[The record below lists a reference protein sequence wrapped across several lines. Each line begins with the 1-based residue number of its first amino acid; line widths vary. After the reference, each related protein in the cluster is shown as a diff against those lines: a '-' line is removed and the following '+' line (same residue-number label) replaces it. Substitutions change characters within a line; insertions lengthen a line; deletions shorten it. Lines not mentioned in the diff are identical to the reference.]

1 MYRFK
6 KKVID
11 KRGKVYRPGMIVPG
25 DIPLFALAEMV
36 RVGDVEKVDILAD
49 EPVITKEEIQ
59 PEEYAPVEPKLVKM
73 RRTRKHKGDE

>member
-1 MYRFK
+1 MYRFV

-11 KRGKVYRPGMIVPG
+11 KRGKVHRPGMIVPG

-36 RVGDVEKVDILAD
+36 RVGDIEKVDILED
-49 EPVITKEEIQ
+49 EPVIFHEENQ
-59 PEEYAPVEPKLVKM
+59 QEEYKPIEPEPVKM